1 MPWLRSSCARSSAP
15 AAASTAAERP
25 PGRPRYRQASA
36 APAARPLP
44 VLVSQRRRSTIIPRT
59 SPAPLAELANLA
71 ATGTLPGILRQ
82 LSGLGGCTRPI
93 RLAGHRTEHQV
104 DTTTGEI
111 GPALRRLDSAE
122 LPAGD
127 LLVRCGNRRTTRCA
141 ACAETYRRDT
151 FHLITAGLR
160 GGKGTPEEVTT
171 HPRVFATFTAPSF
184 GPVHNRPGT
193 GACRCGRRHAADD
206 PELGTPLDPDR
217 YDYESAVLWN
227 AHAGMLWRRFT
238 IHLRREIARR
248 AGLTQRELPERARV
262 SFAKVAEYQ
271 KRGAVHFHAVIR
283 LDGPAGGETRPPHW
297 ASAVLL
303 GDAIRTAASRA
314 VVPGPVID
322 GRTHTFAF
330 GRQLDIRTI
339 HGPDLDGGQALTDRA
354 VAAYIAK
361 YATKGAETATL
372 DRRLRFVAELAGMN
386 LPPHA
391 ERLIRTAWTLGGRK
405 DLAHLRLR
413 AWAHMLG
420 FRGHFS
426 TKTRRYSTTL
436 GALRTARAQWRRLQA
451 AIARGDD
458 PQPVDSEET
467 TLVLAHWAYAGT
479 GLTPTEQWLSASL
492 ADTPTTPTPEGDNAR

>member
-1 MPWLRSSCARSSAP
+1 MAD
-15 AAASTAAERP
+15 
-25 PGRPRYRQASA
+25 
-36 APAARPLP
+36 
-44 VLVSQRRRSTIIPRT
+44 V
-59 SPAPLAELANLA
+59 ANLA

-82 LSGLGGCTRPI
+82 LSGLGGCTNPI

-111 GPALRRLDSAE
+111 GPALRRLDSAD

-160 GGKGTPEEVTT
+160 GGKSTPETVTT

-193 GACRCGRRHAADD
+193 RVCRCGRRHAADD
-206 PELGTPLDPDR
+206 PALGSPLDPER

-238 IHLRREIARR
+238 IHLRREIAHR

-283 LDGPAGGETRPPHW
+283 LDGPAGGESRPPHW
-297 ASAVLL
+297 ASAELL
-303 GDAIRTAASRA
+303 TDAIRAAASRA
-314 VVPGPVID
+314 VVPGPVLD
-322 GRTHTFAF
+322 GRPHTFAF

-339 HGPDLDGGQALTDRA
+339 HGPDLDGGQSLTDRA

-361 YATKGAETATL
+361 YATKGAETATGTL
-372 DRRLRFVAELAGMN
+372 DRRLRFVAELATLN

-391 ERLIRTAWTLGGRK
+391 ERLIRTAWALGARK
-405 DLAHLRLR
+405 DLEHLRLR

-436 GALRTARAQWRRLQA
+436 GALRTARAEWRRLQA

-458 PQPVDSEET
+458 PHPVDSEQT

-492 ADTPTTPTPEGDNAR
+492 ADTPNTHTTEGDNAR